1 MSERSVQL
9 HLRTP
14 TERQDSGLGQA
25 GSQFK
30 AAPDPDSQQRFAQAM
45 KASELAPSA
54 PLPGEP
60 AGQAVAS
67 PMGLFGGMAPAAPAG
82 LRPGLLPLL
91 KDSLKGL
98 QVGQDARSLR
108 LELDEDLYPGV
119 SVSVFEDAGAWVAEF
134 RCSQQAVYTELAEP
148 ARDMARQL
156 ADELHHDALWRVID
170 ESQGPVGADDP
181 DRTTEAFASA
191 PPR

>member
-25 GSQFK
+25 ASQFK
-30 AAPDPDSQQRFAQAM
+30 AAPDQDSQQRFAQAM
-45 KASELAPSA
+45 KASDLAPTS
-54 PLPGEP
+54 PLPGESSN
-60 AGQAVAS
+60 QAATS
-67 PMGLFGGMAPAAPAG
+67 PMGLFGSPQATASTA
-82 LRPGLLPLL
+82 LKPGLMPLL

-108 LELDEDLYPGV
+108 LELDDSLYPGV
-119 SVSVFEDAGAWVAEF
+119 SVSIFEDAGAWVAEF
-134 RCSQQAVYTELAEP
+134 RCSHAPSYAELATS
-148 ARDMARQL
+148 AQDMARQL

-170 ESQGPVGADDP
+170 ESQGPVAQDDT
-181 DRTTEAFASA
+181 DHTTEAFASA